1 LIDIQTQAEKA
12 LTVGV
17 HEGVLKKR
25 GGRHIPVHPDLRRA
39 LERWPR
45 ASLVASADFPWDA
58 DI

>member
-39 LERWPR
+39 LERLAAGILGR
-45 ASLVASADFPWDA
+45 VCRFPLGC
-58 DI
+58 